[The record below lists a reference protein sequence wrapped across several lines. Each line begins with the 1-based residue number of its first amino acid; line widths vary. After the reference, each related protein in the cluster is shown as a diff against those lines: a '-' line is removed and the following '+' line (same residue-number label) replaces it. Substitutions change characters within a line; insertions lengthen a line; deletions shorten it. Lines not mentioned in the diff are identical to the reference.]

1 MKRGIITPTFEPHFK
16 FVLKYLDSAEKYIT
30 DPENITFYFTV
41 SEGDVEKLSKL
52 LVNYKNKL
60 NIKVLCFDE
69 LLRKHNVPYG
79 DKKLLLKYGKFSYQ
93 TLKKFYTMLES
104 DCDQMLVLD
113 SESMFINKTN
123 INQMFD
129 NFFSSPFITVCNLD
143 LLSKVGFF
151 KSKVMENISI
161 ILDSGTEKSIDEKN
175 SAYKKVELYNSNQSS
190 LTDIWFLENFVWFY
204 DKSILTKMFEVLGNP
219 FSIIDNL
226 YINSPVENREQG
238 CFEICLYQGFI
249 YKYNEEFNYEIIHTE
264 ELINDTFKDHTK
276 LYQKYEK
283 DYYSLWGGEFGFIE
297 MAMALLT
304 DKNYSLFA
312 QSFKKYKFN
321 IIRCDFTNLNNYKA
335 QKLFLDIL
343 SPNILAASQNHIWGV
358 NDTQR
363 DKIWNLLV
371 FNNSF
376 ARFIYKDLKNIMRPI
391 KPLLIWGRYFYFL
404 TKHSVLWL
412 KGLLENIK
420 FFKK

>member
-151 KSKVMENISI
+151 
-161 ILDSGTEKSIDEKN
+161 
-175 SAYKKVELYNSNQSS
+175 
-190 LTDIWFLENFVWFY
+190 
-204 DKSILTKMFEVLGNP
+204 
-219 FSIIDNL
+219 
-226 YINSPVENREQG
+226 
-238 CFEICLYQGFI
+238 
-249 YKYNEEFNYEIIHTE
+249 
-264 ELINDTFKDHTK
+264 
-276 LYQKYEK
+276 
-283 DYYSLWGGEFGFIE
+283 
-297 MAMALLT
+297 
-304 DKNYSLFA
+304 
-312 QSFKKYKFN
+312 
-321 IIRCDFTNLNNYKA
+321 
-335 QKLFLDIL
+335 
-343 SPNILAASQNHIWGV
+343 
-358 NDTQR
+358 
-363 DKIWNLLV
+363 
-371 FNNSF
+371 
-376 ARFIYKDLKNIMRPI
+376 
-391 KPLLIWGRYFYFL
+391 
-404 TKHSVLWL
+404 
-412 KGLLENIK
+412 
-420 FFKK
+420 

>member
-30 DPENITFYFTV
+30 DPENITFFFTV

-60 NIKVLCFDE
+60 NIEILCFDE
-69 LLRKHNVPYG
+69 ILRKHNVPYG

-123 INQMFD
+123 INKMFD
-129 NFFSSPFITVCNLD
+129 DFFASPFITVCNLD
-143 LLSKVGFF
+143 LLSKVGSF
-151 KSKVMENISI
+151 KSKVMENINL
-161 ILDSGTEKSIDEKN
+161 ILDGAANKGGDKKI
-175 SAYKKVELYNSNQSS
+175 SAHKKVELYNSNQSS
-190 LTDIWFLENFVWFY
+190 LNDIWFLENFVWFY
-204 DKSILTKMFEVLGNP
+204 DKSILTKMFEKLGEP

-249 YKYNEEFNYEIIHTE
+249 YKYNECFDYRIIHTE
-264 ELINDTFKDHTK
+264 DLINDTFKDNIK

-297 MAMALLT
+297 MTMALLT

-312 QSFKKYKFN
+312 QSFKKYNFN

-343 SPNILAASQNHIWGV
+343 SPNVLAASQNHIWGV
-358 NDTQR
+358 NDTLR
-363 DKIWNLLV
+363 DKVWNLLV

-376 ARFIYKDLKNIMRPI
+376 ARFIYADMKNIIRPI
-391 KPLLIWGRYFYFL
+391 KPLLAWIRYFYYL